1 MKNFFKKIW
10 NWISFPSAFILFMM
24 RLTIRSFG
32 AIDEDED
39 EED

>member
-1 MKNFFKKIW
+1 MKAFFRKIW
-10 NWISFPSAFILFMM
+10 SSLSFSFAFIAFMM

-32 AIDEDED
+32 VIDEN